1 MAPRTTEVPAP
12 RLAPPKDLTI
22 PERGSHTA
30 RDVLSAAMRRLLV
43 DFRHLA
49 ARAAASPEDRA
60 DVAAFARVVDHLYR
74 SAPGP
79 LVSALRR
86 PTVGAL
92 IRCARKALA
101 GDGDVTQVP
110 ALLRELRAVALAEFA
125 AAAALPGPTRLTRL
139 PPRALCL
146 GARAALAIP
155 EGTAAATF
163 ANGALRLDAPSG
175 ARDVPIEDSS
185 YTDEIVSRPYHDIE
199 GGVVLAEVD
208 NNPLSMFEAHPDKS
222 GNAIDLGGR
231 APAEWVDV
239 LRRCLD
245 LVARH
250 MPLLRN
256 EMDLFLHQ
264 VVPVGYHAERHLS
277 ASYQEAIGTIYMT
290 LHPNLMTMT
299 EALIHEYSHNKLNAL
314 FELDGVLD
322 NAFSPLYASPVRP
335 DPRPLHGIVLAV
347 HAFQPIA
354 RLYELMTE
362 ADEPVSKSPDFKRRF
377 EQIRKVNRDG
387 AEVVLGNGRP
397 TPIGRGLLDEMR
409 RWDDY
414 FAK

>member
-1 MAPRTTEVPAP
+1 MTPRPNETAPRV
-12 RLAPPKDLTI
+12 APPKDLTI
-22 PERGSHTA
+22 PEPGSHTA
-30 RDVLSAAMRRLLV
+30 RDVLSAAMRRLLG
-43 DFRHLA
+43 DLRRLA
-49 ARAAASPEDRA
+49 TDPAATRDDRDDA
-60 DVAAFARVVDHLYR
+60 AAFARALEHAFR
-74 SAPGP
+74 SAQGP

-101 GDGDVTQVP
+101 GDGDVAQVP
-110 ALLRELRAVALAEFA
+110 ATLRELRAVSLAELA
-125 AAAALPGPTRLTRL
+125 AAGALHAPVRITRP
-139 PPRALCL
+139 PPRVLCL
-146 GARAALAIP
+146 GARAAFAIP
-155 EGTAAATF
+155 AGVDAVTF
-163 ANGALRLDAPSG
+163 ANGALRVE
-175 ARDVPIEDSS
+175 ARGEAREVSIEDSARA
-185 YTDEIVSRPYHDIE
+185 DDIVSRPYHPIE
-199 GGVVLAEVD
+199 GALVLAEAD

-222 GNAIDLGGR
+222 GNAIDLGGH
-231 APAEWVDV
+231 PASEWAEV

-264 VVPVGYHAERHLS
+264 IVPVGYHAERHLS

-314 FELDGVLD
+314 FELDGVLE
-322 NAFSPLYASPVRP
+322 NAFWPLYASPVRP
-335 DPRPLHGIVLAV
+335 DPRPLHGVVLAV

-362 ADEPVSKSPDFKRRF
+362 AGEPVSKSPDFKRRF

-387 AEVVLGNGRP
+387 AEVVLGHGRP
-397 TPIGRGLLDEMR
+397 TPVGRALLDEMR
-409 RWDDY
+409 RWDDH

>member
-1 MAPRTTEVPAP
+1 MTPRTTEAATA
-12 RLAPPKDLTI
+12 RLAPPRDLTI

-43 DFRHLA
+43 DFRRLA
-49 ARAAASPEDRA
+49 ADVTAQGEDRA
-60 DVAAFARVVDHLYR
+60 DAEAFARAVDHLYR

-86 PTVGAL
+86 PSLGAL

-101 GDGDVTQVP
+101 GDGDVAQVP
-110 ALLRELRAVALAEFA
+110 AMMRELRAAALAEFA
-125 AAAALPGPTRLTRL
+125 AASALPGPVRLARL
-139 PPRALCL
+139 PRRALCL
-146 GARAALAIP
+146 GARAALSLP
-155 EGTAAATF
+155 DGAAGTF
-163 ANGALRLDAPSG
+163 ANGALRLDG
-175 ARDVPIEDSS
+175 RDISIEDSS
-185 YTDEIVSRPYHDIE
+185 YTDDVVARPYHEIE
-199 GGVVLAEVD
+199 GGILLAEVD

-231 APAEWVDV
+231 PAAEWVDV

-250 MPLLRN
+250 MPLLRS
-256 EMDLFLHQ
+256 EMDLFIHQ
-264 VVPVGYHAERHLS
+264 IVPVGYDAERHLS

-314 FELDGVLD
+314 FELDGVLE
-322 NAFSPLYASPVRP
+322 NAFWPLYTSPVRP

-362 ADEPVSKSPDFKRRF
+362 AGEPVSKSPDFKRRF
-377 EQIRKVNRDG
+377 EQIRKVNCDG
-387 AEVVLGNGRP
+387 AAVVLGNGRP
-397 TPIGRGLLDEMR
+397 TPVGRGLLDEMR